1 MSTKNVEDYI
11 VPNISIIDSE
21 GNERPLGRLEQL
33 RYLIAFLE
41 LQVRDLFEAKHSLQ
55 HQIDVLK
62 QAQSQKD
69 KGLFIVPSHMP
80 MH

>member
-41 LQVRDLFEAKHSLQ
+41 LQVRDLFEAKKSLQ
-55 HQIDVLK
+55 FQIDELK
-62 QAQSQKD
+62 AQRTPLSP
-69 KGLFIVPSHMP
+69 VSH
-80 MH
+80 